1 MQDDALPLAVLLA
14 ALKTQVVELS
24 NEVAYYVV
32 GVVRVAVGGAV
43 VVQERCVWVL
53 L

>member
-24 NEVAYYVV
+24 HEVAYYVV
-32 GVVRVAVGGAV
+32 GVRVAVGGAV